1 MAAWTS
7 GKFNGEAIAEFLH
20 QYGMEKKVDHK
31 KLIIPGVAKKLKEEL
46 EEELPDWEII
56 LGPQEASDIPK
67 FLSEEWKTQ

>member
-7 GKFNGEAIAEFLH
+7 GKFNGEAIADFLKK
-20 QYGMEKKVDHK
+20 YGVEDKVKHR

-56 LGPQEASDIPK
+56 FGPLEGSDIPK
-67 FLSEEWKTQ
+67 FLSEEWKE